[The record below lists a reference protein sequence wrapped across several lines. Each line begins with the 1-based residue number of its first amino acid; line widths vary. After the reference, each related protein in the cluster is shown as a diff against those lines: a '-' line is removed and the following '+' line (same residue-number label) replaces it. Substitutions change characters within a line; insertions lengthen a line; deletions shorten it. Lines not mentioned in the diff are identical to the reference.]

1 MIFPKITIV
10 TPSYNQ
16 GQYLEQ
22 TICSVLDQNY
32 PNLEYF
38 VMDGGSQDESLSII
52 KKHEKYLAGWV
63 SEADKGQ
70 SDAINKGL
78 QHMAGDIVNWLNSDD
93 YYQPN
98 TLKEV
103 AEYFQDSSIQVVAG
117 RSRLFQGE
125 RTINFSNGTDVYPDN
140 LAKTIGW
147 ARIDQPET
155 FFRTSAIRKIGFL
168 NSNLHFVMDRDW
180 WVRVL
185 FEYGLEAVKKVDAVW
200 VNFRLH
206 EDSKTVS
213 QTEKFDKEWDTYFWK
228 IAQEYQ
234 FSELAK
240 TLEKGNSISSN
251 LELDIPQHWDRK
263 LVEQALY
270 YFLLQRADQFYY
282 TNQRKKAGVLLKVI
296 NKQKLKQEDQSLL
309 KKLQFRNRFLPEFM
323 RKLR

>member
-1 MIFPKITIV
+1 MTFPKITII

-16 GQYLEQ
+16 GHYLEQ

-38 VMDGGSQDESLSII
+38 VMDGGSQDESVSII
-52 KKHEKYLAGWV
+52 KKYEKHLAGWV

-78 QHMAGDIVNWLNSDD
+78 QKMTGEIVNWLNSDD

-98 TLKEV
+98 VLKEV
-103 AEYFQDSSIQVVAG
+103 AEHFKDDAIQVVAG

-125 RTINFSNGTDVYPDN
+125 QTVNFSNGTDVYPN
-140 LAKTIGW
+140 NWAKTIGW

-155 FFRTSAIRKIGFL
+155 FFRASAIRAIGLL
-168 NSNLHFVMDRDW
+168 NLYLHFVMDRDW

-185 FEYGLEAVKKVDAVW
+185 FEYGLDAIKKVDAIW

-206 EDSKTVS
+206 DASKTVS
-213 QTEKFDKEWDTYFWK
+213 QNEKFDKEWDTYFWK
-228 IAQEYQ
+228 IAQKYQ
-234 FSELAK
+234 FVELAE
-240 TLEKGNSISSN
+240 TLEKSTFI
-251 LELDIPQHWDRK
+251 LPDLALDIPNHWDKK
-263 LVEQALY
+263 LVEKSLH
-270 YFLLQRADQFYY
+270 YFLLQKSDEFYY
-282 TNQRKKAGVLLKVI
+282 SNQRKKAGILLKKI
-296 NKQKLKQEDQSLL
+296 NENLLSSEDKALL
-309 KKLQFRNRFLPEFM
+309 KKLQFRNRFLPEFV